1 MTNRQ
6 SLKHGARSWA
16 DGGSPSP
23 PTPLPRRGEGGKR
36 LALSALVQR
45 AECNSSPLSPRGR
58 GVGGEGA
65 RTFARLGAILPL
77 AIALLVCDEAPS
89 RAQAPHRAPLL
100 AKLVLRYRRA
110 RSGAPLPVI
119 WKFSWPERV
128 VARGELEYEVY
139 DEQTRLGEFRIPDFV
154 LSPGK
159 SEFNILLPAFF
170 VNSSATLL
178 TVRGRFVTS
187 GRSLDFEEQTLR
199 VPTPYVQWFSVGVVA
214 GARAATPE
222 SEMQFLDK
230 IRLETFLPPD
240 EAQNQSATVAFDVK
254 TADLPSDPL
263 TLCNF
268 DVLVLTPPGLAELRE
283 DQAGALRKW
292 VRAGGSLC
300 VITGGGLEPR
310 HAELLN
316 ELTSEASRRAK
327 FVVGPKGFLI
337 PDEDFPGSIL
347 TVSKGL
353 GRVAVLRQK
362 LLETL
367 SPDANPWI
375 DTARFLLKGHKD
387 EQVLQDTFPQF
398 LRPKNGGVARGAQQA
413 GVAPPVAAAP
423 ARVGVWGPNSRYNN
437 LNAVPLGHLGEL
449 FQLLM
454 PLGVSSLPLG
464 VIALILAA
472 YVVTIGPIDYFLL
485 GAFRLRRFTW
495 VLFPVVTIG
504 FAAYTLWLSQR
515 YLGSSDSRR
524 AIEIYDVVPGGLV
537 ARRTRIEMLFLSQEN
552 SVETQIENGLFA
564 LVGRGNVMSRG
575 PIPQVV
581 SKETPE
587 TVGVDDRFPI
597 NYRIVQQ
604 IPQWR
609 PVLNRF
615 FWIDPKPSTIYQ
627 PAGLPGVSGFDWDQ
641 PPALT
646 DRTGS
651 SLEDRVR
658 RAFGAKACAL
668 LLRGSSD
675 IKVLN
680 DLNELQ
686 HWHTRSAIGYYPMLE
701 TVRELCQR
709 TPEQLFK
716 YSTALSPNGGPE
728 LDDLSVS
735 DSTDSSETVLVI
747 AVETEST
754 LHLYRRVYSRSP

>member
-65 RTFARLGAILPL
+65 HTFARLGAILPL

-159 SEFNILLPAFF
+159 SEFNALLPAFF

-310 HAELLN
+310 HAELFN

-524 AIEIYDVVPGGLV
+524 AIEIYDVVPGELV

-575 PIPQVV
+575 AIPQVV

>member
-1 MTNRQ
+1 MLA
-6 SLKHGARSWA
+6 SAIFVCA
-16 DGGSPSP
+16 PD
-23 PTPLPRRGEGGKR
+23 ER
-36 LALSALVQR
+36 L
-45 AECNSSPLSPRGR
+45 
-58 GVGGEGA
+58 
-65 RTFARLGAILPL
+65 
-77 AIALLVCDEAPS
+77 

-100 AKLVLRYRRA
+100 AKLALRYRRA
-110 RSGAPLPVI
+110 RSGAPLPVV

-159 SEFNILLPAFF
+159 NEFNALLPAFF
-170 VNSSATLL
+170 VNSSASLL

-199 VPTPYVQWFSVGVVA
+199 VPTLYVQWFSVGVVA

-240 EAQNQSATVAFDVK
+240 DAQNQSATVAFDVK

-268 DVLVLTPPGLAELRE
+268 DVLVVTAPALAELRE

-300 VITGGGLEPR
+300 VITGGSLEPR

-316 ELTSEASRRAK
+316 DLTSESPRRAK
-327 FVVGPKGFLI
+327 FVVGPKGFLL

-367 SPDANPWI
+367 SPDANPWT

-387 EQVLQDTFPQF
+387 EQVVQDTPPQF
-398 LRPKNGGVARGAQQA
+398 LRAKNGVAARRAQQT
-413 GVAPPVAAAP
+413 GMAPPVVAP

-495 VLFPVVTIG
+495 VLFPIVTIG

-524 AIEIYDVVPGGLV
+524 AIEIYDVVPGGSV

-564 LVGRGNVMSRG
+564 LVGRGDLMSRG

-587 TVGVDDRFPI
+587 TVGVEDRFPI

-627 PAGLPGVSGFDWDQ
+627 PAGLLGASGFDWDQ

-651 SLEDRVR
+651 ALEGRVR
-658 RAFGAKACAL
+658 RAFGPKACAL
-668 LLRGSSD
+668 LLQGSSD

-686 HWHTRSAIGYYPMLE
+686 HWHTRSAIGYYPMLK

-716 YSTALSPNGGPE
+716 YSSALSPNGGPE
-728 LDDLSVS
+728 LDDLAVS
-735 DSTDSSETVLVI
+735 DSTDSRERVLVI

-754 LHLYRRVYSRSP
+754 LYLYRRVYSGSP